1 MTSVP
6 TPISVQPTPAL
17 RARRRPSIYE
27 QQRRWGW
34 IFLSPWLIGFFVFTF
49 VPIIVSLI
57 FSFTDFY
64 LTRPNEIKFVGLN
77 NWLKLFNDPLAL
89 NALRV
94 TFGFALLSL
103 PVAIALPVLLAALL
117 NSKYLLGKPFFRL
130 LFYLPYMVPAISSIF
145 IWQAFLNGQTGWLNR
160 LLRLIG
166 ISDPPNWLGNEFW
179 IGPAMVLMGVW
190 GVGNAMLITL
200 ATLQGVPQELYDAAK
215 VDGAGAVTAFFRVT
229 LPMISPVI
237 FYNLILSVIGLLQFF
252 VVPYVLTRGT
262 GNPNGA
268 AYFFN
273 MHLYRTAFLFQD
285 MGYGATMAWF
295 IFLIAIVLTIILF
308 ATSRRWVYYAG
319 GE

>member
-6 TPISVQPTPAL
+6 TPLSAKPAAVRLRKPVSV
-17 RARRRPSIYE
+17 YE
-27 QQRRWGW
+27 RQKRWGW
-34 IFLSPWLIGFFVFTF
+34 FFLSPWLIGFFAFTF
-49 VPIIVSLI
+49 IPIIASLI
-57 FSFTDFY
+57 FSFTDFR
-64 LTRPNEIKFVGLN
+64 LTQPDQIKFIGLD
-77 NWLKLFNDPLAL
+77 NWAKLFADPLAL

-103 PVAIALPVLLAALL
+103 PIAIALPVLLAALL
-117 NSKYLLGKPFFRL
+117 NSKYLAGKPFFRL
-130 LFYLPYMVPAISSIF
+130 LFYLPYMVPAISGIF

-160 LLRLIG
+160 LLRLFG
-166 ISDPPNWLGNEFW
+166 VVEPPNWLGNEFW

-215 VDGAGAVTAFFRVT
+215 VDGAGAVTAFFKVT

-237 FYNLILSVIGLLQFF
+237 FYNLILSVIGLLQYF

-295 IFLIAIVLTIILF
+295 IFLIAIVLTVILF

>member
-1 MTSVP
+1 
-6 TPISVQPTPAL
+6 
-17 RARRRPSIYE
+17 
-27 QQRRWGW
+27 
-34 IFLSPWLIGFFVFTF
+34 
-49 VPIIVSLI
+49 
-57 FSFTDFY
+57 
-64 LTRPNEIKFVGLN
+64 
-77 NWLKLFNDPLAL
+77 
-89 NALRV
+89 
-94 TFGFALLSL
+94 
-103 PVAIALPVLLAALL
+103 
-117 NSKYLLGKPFFRL
+117 
-130 LFYLPYMVPAISSIF
+130 MVPAISGIF

-160 LLRLIG
+160 LLRLFG
-166 ISDPPNWLGNEFW
+166 VVEPPNWLGNEFW

-215 VDGAGAVTAFFRVT
+215 VDGAGAVTAFFKVT

-237 FYNLILSVIGLLQFF
+237 FYNLILSVIGLLQYF

-295 IFLIAIVLTIILF
+295 IFLIAIVLTVILF

>member
-6 TPISVQPTPAL
+6 TPLSAKPAAVRLRKPVSV
-17 RARRRPSIYE
+17 YE
-27 QQRRWGW
+27 RQKRWGW
-34 IFLSPWLIGFFVFTF
+34 FFLSPWLIGFFAFTF
-49 VPIIVSLI
+49 IPIIASLI
-57 FSFTDFY
+57 FSFTDFR
-64 LTRPNEIKFVGLN
+64 LTQPDQIKFIGLN
-77 NWLKLFNDPLAL
+77 NWAKLFADPLAL

-103 PVAIALPVLLAALL
+103 PIAIALPVLLAALL
-117 NSKYLLGKPFFRL
+117 NSKYLIGKPFFRL
-130 LFYLPYMVPAISSIF
+130 LFYLPYMVPAISGIF

-160 LLRLIG
+160 LLRLFG
-166 ISDPPNWLGNEFW
+166 VVEPPNWLGNEFW

-215 VDGAGAVTAFFRVT
+215 VDGAGAVTAFFKVT

-237 FYNLILSVIGLLQFF
+237 FYNLILSVIGLLQYF

-295 IFLIAIVLTIILF
+295 IFLIAIVLTVILF

>member
-6 TPISVQPTPAL
+6 KPLHVKPTAL
-17 RARRRPSIYE
+17 RVHKQVSIYE

-34 IFLSPWLIGFFVFTF
+34 LFLSPWLIGFFVFTF
-49 VPIIVSLI
+49 MPIVASLI
-57 FSFTDFY
+57 FSFTDFT
-64 LTRPNEIKFVGLN
+64 LTRPDQIKFVGLS
-77 NWLKLFNDPLAL
+77 NWVKLLADPLAL

-94 TFGFALLSL
+94 TFGFAILSL
-103 PVAIALPVLLAALL
+103 PVAIALPVLLASLL

-130 LFYLPYMVPAISSIF
+130 LFYLPYIVPAVSGIF

-160 LLRLIG
+160 LLRLMG
-166 ISDPPNWLGNEFW
+166 VSEPPNWLGNEFW
-179 IGPAMVLMGVW
+179 IGPAMILMGVW

-215 VDGAGAVTAFFRVT
+215 VDGASAVTAFFKVT

-308 ATSRRWVYYAG
+308 STSRRWVYYAG
-319 GE
+319 GD

>member
-6 TPISVQPTPAL
+6 TPLSAKPATLRLRKTVSV
-17 RARRRPSIYE
+17 YE
-27 QQRRWGW
+27 QQKRWGW
-34 IFLSPWLIGFFVFTF
+34 LFLSPWLIGFFVFTF
-49 VPIIVSLI
+49 VPIVASLI
-57 FSFTDFY
+57 FSFTDFK
-64 LTRPNEIKFVGLN
+64 LTQPDQIKFVGLD
-77 NWLKLFNDPLAL
+77 NWTKLFADPLAL

-103 PVAIALPVLLAALL
+103 PVAVALPVLLAALL
-117 NSKYLLGKPFFRL
+117 NSKYLVAKPFFRL
-130 LFYLPYMVPAISSIF
+130 LFYLPYMVPAISGIF

-160 LLRLIG
+160 LLRLVG
-166 ISDPPNWLGNEFW
+166 ITEPPNWLGHEFW
-179 IGPAMVLMGVW
+179 IAPAMVLMGVW

-215 VDGAGAVTAFFRVT
+215 VDGAGAVTAFFKVT

-237 FYNLILSVIGLLQFF
+237 FYNLILSVIGLLQYF